1 MFGVNLFDG
10 AGNLTLDVNDR
21 TFRAHSSTSFN
32 NLGYPYGTQL
42 DISVSGMSNDGS
54 WLVITDGTQISIV
67 INSGYYSLINES
79 PAVSGT
85 VYVFRM

>member
-21 TFRAHSSTSFN
+21 TFRSYSTTNFY

-42 DISVSGMSNDGS
+42 DIGVSGMSNDGS
-54 WLVITDGTQISIV
+54 WLVITDGTQIV
-67 INSGYYSLINES
+67 IRINYGYFSLINEGS
-79 PAVSGT
+79 AVSGT
-85 VYVFRM
+85 AYVFRM